1 MSHEGFRAADMTP
14 SRRLPPLEAWKKP
27 DKWIDLSTGLARR
40 DAPRLV
46 FSTDDRGFVRP
57 DEIVDNV
64 NDMLFWNDYDWPYV
78 PGDSESEP
86 DDHHF
91 YFYANEYSPELHNG
105 SYIPKRFRELPTQ
118 IGRMPRQFHNT
129 IHDFTARPEM
139 PDFQDME
146 DYVRSYYIAYNAFK
160 RLFETAKKTATA
172 TQNFTMRRRTVAGG
186 HVSLETENDEVGEA
200 FLRTFFDKHF
210 SSYSD
215 AIEIFKSIPNKDIIY
230 TNHESLE
237 KARIQRTVK
246 KLGKVVTR
254 EYINFT
260 PVLRAA

>member
-1 MSHEGFRAADMTP
+1 MSFEESHAHDMTS
-14 SRRLPPLEAWKKP
+14 SRRLPPLEAWKRP
-27 DKWIDLSTGLARR
+27 DKWIDISTGLARR

-57 DEIVDNV
+57 DEIVDTV

-78 PGDSESEP
+78 PGDFETEP

-91 YFYANEYSPELHNG
+91 YFYESEYSPEANDG
-105 SYIPKRFRELPTQ
+105 SFIPKRFRELPTL

-129 IHDFTARPEM
+129 LHDFTVRPEK
-139 PDFQDME
+139 PDYEDME

-172 TQNFTMRRRTVAGG
+172 TQNFSLRRQTVASGNIE
-186 HVSLETENDEVGEA
+186 LRTESDEVGEA

-215 AIEIFKSIPNKDIIY
+215 AIEIFKTIPHKDIIY
-230 TNHESLE
+230 TDHESLE